1 MSFSIGDYFLI
12 AKFRNYN
19 TPGNAYYG
27 RGDLVSGYD
36 RVRGGALPLLPPLS
50 YRTFIP
56 GVTDV
61 YYTLEDAMMEIKREG
76 SISTVMFKPYAI
88 KPYPVDERKTSN
100 LWLLDSYK
108 FFEHYNIPDEFSWF
122 FVESIRI
129 NTKNISNSTQNYIR
143 GQGHDDVT
151 TSVLPILFFETSY
164 RLYPRMDGNL
174 ATPSNE
180 TFTTII
186 GGKEIVR
193 NKLSVIRNPQSDKW
207 LEDPPRTYSSVNDVF
222 MNTTGFDKWISY
234 FQPIFDLFDDKTIQ
248 IIKED
253 ELPRLSYNIRLP
265 LNNVYNPPITFEW
278 SFFKG
283 IAHTNNILY
292 TGYSGFAYSHYRD
305 KLRQRYN
312 FTGIQDNRYT
322 VETFGLGTPNDFQ
335 IGVGARMSASPQ
347 IKQFMFRLPEY
358 SLSKVVNEADEYQRD
373 NANYAEAVTRNK
385 VIQNIFDAAG
395 LINPF
400 TFHATL
406 LRMISRIPETYF
418 TYIDE
423 QARQED
429 ARKNYSGDDM
439 PFFFDLGNWAYLY
452 LLNSQTTQTLTFPTR
467 SIYYTVD
474 DEKVFHDE
482 TTFIEVP
489 INRLFKSV
497 YEFEQY
503 IEENHHGFPLHSNDT
518 YIKVKPF
525 MKLGEYERAYEWW
538 GRLGKEAYRI

>member
-1 MSFSIGDYFLI
+1 MSFSIGKYFLVGKI
-12 AKFRNYN
+12 PYEKYSGGDHLRLK
-19 TPGNAYYG
+19 YYYI
-27 RGDLVSGYD
+27 RRLV
-36 RVRGGALPLLPPLS
+36 LPRLPDLS
-50 YRTFIP
+50 YSYSPAFDPNTYYAFD
-56 GVTDV
+56 DV
-61 YYTLEDAMMEIKREG
+61 LMEIKREG
-76 SISTVMFKPYAI
+76 PISTVVFKPYTTQLFLI
-88 KPYPVDERKTSN
+88 NEQNQTRT
-100 LWLLDSYK
+100 WLYDTYK
-108 FFEHYNIPDEFSWF
+108 FFRHYNIPDEASWF
-122 FVESIRI
+122 FVESIRF
-129 NTKNISNSTQNYIR
+129 NTKNVSNSTQNYIR

-151 TSVLPILFFETSY
+151 TSVLPILFFDAWY
-164 RLYPRMDGNL
+164 RMLPRMDGNS

-180 TFTTII
+180 TFTTVIN
-186 GGKEIVR
+186 GKEIVR
-193 NKLSVIRNPQSDKW
+193 NKLNVIRNPQSDEW
-207 LEDPPRTYSSVNDVF
+207 LEESPIPYTSDNNLF
-222 MNTTGFDKWISY
+222 MNTTSFNKWISY
-234 FQPIFDLFDDKTIQ
+234 FQPIFDLFTDTVNNIR
-248 IIKED
+248 ED
-253 ELPRLSYNIRLP
+253 EQSRLSHHMRLP

-283 IAHTNNILY
+283 KPHTNNILHS
-292 TGYSGFAYSHYRD
+292 GIRGFAYTHYRE
-305 KLRQRYN
+305 KLRETYD

-322 VETFGLGTPNDFQ
+322 VETYGLGVPNDYL
-335 IGVGARMSASPQ
+335 IGVGARMNASPQ

-358 SLSKVVNEADEYQRD
+358 SLSKVVNEEDEYQRD

-429 ARKNYSGDDM
+429 ARKNYSGEDM
-439 PFFFDLGNWAYLY
+439 PFFIILDSYTYLY
-452 LLNSQTTQTLTFPTR
+452 LLNSRTTQTITFPTR

-503 IEENHHGFPLHSNDT
+503 IEENHHGFPLHSSDT

-538 GRLGKEAYRI
+538 GRLGKEARLLYI